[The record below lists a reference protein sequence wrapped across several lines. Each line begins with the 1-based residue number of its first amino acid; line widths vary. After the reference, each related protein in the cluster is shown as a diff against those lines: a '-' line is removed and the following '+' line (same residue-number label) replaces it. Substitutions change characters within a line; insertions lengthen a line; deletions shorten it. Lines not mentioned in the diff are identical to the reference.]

1 MELRIKKE
9 SIGYVLICSL
19 LILCAMNFS
28 AKFFYFVFALFF
40 ALLLTQK
47 TLLFNNKAIVYLGLG
62 VLMAVYNMNE
72 GLLPMLRCLA
82 CCMMYLVGYNMVIV
96 RYHKKAEERDVR
108 LHEAESIANALIIS
122 MCVGSFIHYVL
133 NALSNIGSNIGR
145 NTIDIWSNQIMAAT
159 GQAAIACLM
168 LGLSVAWIYQPS
180 RKVYR
185 FVGIAAIVTV
195 LAYNLTLAGRTL
207 IVVLG
212 ALFVIGF
219 WFVNQI
225 RKNGMEK
232 LRLVIGFVFAIMAGI
247 FVISLNIGGIRDYI
261 SESNLFDRFNLSFDE
276 FFYDSARSSN
286 KISYILNAWKYPFGG
301 LHLRQEFNYAH
312 DLLLDGYD
320 EYGIFGLLLLVAILF
335 FGLFSLYRLLKHANY
350 SNSFKIVLLCVYFAI
365 LLFFTVEPILA
376 GMAWLFSCYC
386 LINGC
391 MDGLNAAHRLYDEGI
406 Q

>member
-9 SIGYVLICSL
+9 SIGYALICSL

-40 ALLLTQK
+40 SLLLTQK

-62 VLMAVYNMNE
+62 VLMAVYNMDE
-72 GLLPMLRCLA
+72 GLLSMLRCLA

-96 RYHKKAEERDVR
+96 RYHKKIEEGDVR
-108 LHEAESIANALIIS
+108 LHGAESVANALIIS
-122 MCVGSFIHYVL
+122 MCVGSFIHYAL

-180 RKVYR
+180 KKIYR
-185 FVGIAAIVTV
+185 FVGIAAIAAV

-212 ALFVIGF
+212 SLFVIGF
-219 WFVNQI
+219 LFVNKI
-225 RKNGMEK
+225 RKKGMEK
-232 LRLVIGFVFAIMAGI
+232 LRLVIGFVLTIMVAIL
-247 FVISLNIGGIRDYI
+247 VISLNIGGIRDYI
-261 SESNLFDRFNLSFDE
+261 SESNLFDRFTLSFDN
-276 FFYDSARSSN
+276 FFYDSTRNSS
-286 KISYILNAWKYPFGG
+286 KLGFILNGWKYPFGG
-301 LHLRQEFNYAH
+301 LHLRSAFGYAH

-320 EYGIFGLLLLVAILF
+320 EYGIFGFLFLVAILL
-335 FGLFSLYRLLKHANY
+335 FGLFSLYHLLKRTSY
-350 SNSFKIVLLCVYFAI
+350 SNSFKIVLLCVYTAI
-365 LLFFTVEPILA
+365 LLYFTVEPILA

-391 MDGLNAAHRLYDEGI
+391 MDGLNEAHRLYDRES
-406 Q
+406 